1 MNLKQ
6 KLIAVRE
13 RREFNRGYAY
23 ADEQLALGTL
33 PAELERQ
40 ADDAWEV
47 TPFDRGITSA
57 LRKHSSN
64 EVAYTDLTPEVQVA
78 FEESLDKDQIDL
90 SLTIRNT
97 HVSSLMQHDMNTW
110 ARIAQRLEMARD
122 IHAARFK
129 ADLAKARDQ
138 LTEAQLV
145 RDAALADLLAEQ
157 RAKRHWRIA
166 ACLLGFAWALAAV
179 AVFL

>member
-13 RREFNRGYAY
+13 RREFERGYAY

-40 ADDAWEV
+40 ADDAWAV
-47 TPFDRGITSA
+47 TPFDHGISSA
-57 LRKHSSN
+57 LLAHSSN
-64 EVAYTDLTPEVQVA
+64 QVAYTDLAPEVQVA
-78 FEESLDKDQIDL
+78 FEGSLDKDQIDL

-129 ADLAKARDQ
+129 ADLAKTRNH

-145 RDAALADLLAEQ
+145 RDDALADLWVEQ
-157 RAKRHWRIA
+157 RAKRRWRLA
-166 ACLLGFAWALAAV
+166 ACLFGFVWALASV